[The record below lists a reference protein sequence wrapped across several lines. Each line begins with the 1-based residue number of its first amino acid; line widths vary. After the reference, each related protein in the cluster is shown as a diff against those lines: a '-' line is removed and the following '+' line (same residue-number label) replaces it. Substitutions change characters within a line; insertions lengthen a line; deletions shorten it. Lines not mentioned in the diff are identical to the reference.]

1 MRQPAVPHDRH
12 PELDK
17 RIRMSTAAISEHF
30 EKKKYTTVPI
40 QRPVIDGWQ
49 CAAPLVDCRGV
60 EKFKPEHTGGASR
73 GEHAGAI
80 AAPSSTTDA
89 NGTAKPADVA
99 DNRSAHATQPGK
111 PIVLPLR
118 LAAGHRA
125 KEGRLEV
132 LFQGIWGTVCSE
144 GWDWPAAHVACR
156 TLGFGGV
163 DALSMTADYGL
174 GRNQI
179 WLSHVR
185 CNGDE
190 PGLGHCKFYGL
201 NRSTIPPKCSH
212 EYDVGLVC
220 STEKRSIPASMFASE
235 EPPLR
240 TPRTAG
246 LDFGARDEREGS
258 GPDAIHSETT
268 SAAEA
273 VTSSTVRPNGDSCNC
288 PDADRCF
295 PPPTDLGSALDMLEE
310 VTVRLEQRR
319 PVIDD
324 IDLARLT
331 RLRLRLRRLAGK
343 PEDSAD
349 ACARAAGPAGEDA
362 IANSSVPRQGTMK
375 MNDPTSVEAAS
386 SAEIDE
392 EDYGISRELA
402 SRLPTEMLEELKRTP
417 RKRKSLAESKAEFE
431 ERRRQEAFDP
441 LANDPVEQALRDKAD
456 HYVPPDMRSKPL
468 RERGSH
474 ETLRKPPIQNLVNR
488 RPPSWEESYKWRYE
502 HTMEQIRLGLAPEG
516 IMRTLGPG
524 PWDNDAGFWRDS
536 GDPDVILDHEMD
548 EDIHFDR
555 LS

>member
-1 MRQPAVPHDRH
+1 
-12 PELDK
+12 
-17 RIRMSTAAISEHF
+17 
-30 EKKKYTTVPI
+30 
-40 QRPVIDGWQ
+40 
-49 CAAPLVDCRGV
+49 
-60 EKFKPEHTGGASR
+60 
-73 GEHAGAI
+73 
-80 AAPSSTTDA
+80 
-89 NGTAKPADVA
+89 
-99 DNRSAHATQPGK
+99 
-111 PIVLPLR
+111 
-118 LAAGHRA
+118 
-125 KEGRLEV
+125 
-132 LFQGIWGTVCSE
+132 
-144 GWDWPAAHVACR
+144 
-156 TLGFGGV
+156 
-163 DALSMTADYGL
+163 
-174 GRNQI
+174 
-179 WLSHVR
+179 
-185 CNGDE
+185 
-190 PGLGHCKFYGL
+190 
-201 NRSTIPPKCSH
+201 
-212 EYDVGLVC
+212 
-220 STEKRSIPASMFASE
+220 
-235 EPPLR
+235 
-240 TPRTAG
+240 
-246 LDFGARDEREGS
+246 
-258 GPDAIHSETT
+258 
-268 SAAEA
+268 
-273 VTSSTVRPNGDSCNC
+273 
-288 PDADRCF
+288 
-295 PPPTDLGSALDMLEE
+295 MLEE

-324 IDLARLT
+324 IDLARIT

-362 IANSSVPRQGTMK
+362 IANSSGPRQGTMK